1 MSDLSLMAMALC
13 APVSVWALA
22 MPSLLLEAAAQGMVL
37 YMASNFLLAPAPTC
51 LATISGETF
60 AVLTS
65 VVPFQHCCISGTCSD
80 IFCLLPDE
88 FAREPAACGTA
99 TGEEKPIE
107 DISDI
112 SIDKINN
119 LMFGNASSS

>member
-1 MSDLSLMAMALC
+1 MALC

-51 LATISGETF
+51 LATIS
-60 AVLTS
+60 
-65 VVPFQHCCISGTCSD
+65 
-80 IFCLLPDE
+80 DE